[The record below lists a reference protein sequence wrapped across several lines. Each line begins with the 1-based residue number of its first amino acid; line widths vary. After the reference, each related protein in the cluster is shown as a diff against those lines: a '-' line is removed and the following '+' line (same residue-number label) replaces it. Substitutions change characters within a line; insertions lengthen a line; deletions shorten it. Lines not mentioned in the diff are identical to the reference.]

1 MGKFKALD
9 WLAIV
14 LTIIGGLNWGLVGLF
29 GFDLVASLFGMM
41 TVLSRVIYVVV
52 GLAALYMV
60 ALAPKFAG
68 RLSEME

>member
-1 MGKFKALD
+1 MRKLNVLD
-9 WLAIV
+9 WLAII
-14 LTIIGGLNWGLVGLF
+14 LTIIGGINWGLVGLF

-68 RLSEME
+68 RSSEME

>member
-1 MGKFKALD
+1 MRKLNVLD
-9 WLAIV
+9 WIAIA
-14 LTIIGGLNWGLVGLF
+14 LTIIGGINWGLVGLF

>member
-9 WLAIV
+9 WLAII
-14 LTIIGGLNWGLVGLF
+14 LTIIGGISWGLVGLF

-41 TVLSRVIYVVV
+41 AVLSRVIYVVV

>member
-9 WLAIV
+9 WLAII
-14 LTIIGGLNWGLVGLF
+14 LTIIGGINWGLVGLF